1 HNLIPEEADYEEI
14 RNFFMDHLP
23 EDVQLFNEYHALLV
37 ALGKN
42 YCRSKPLCENCPLK
56 GI

>member
-1 HNLIPEEADYEEI
+1 MDY
-14 RNFFMDHLP
+14 LP

-42 YCRSKPLCENCPLK
+42 YCRPKPLCKNCPLK